1 MSLADSLKKEKI
13 TRKGP
18 GCGICALI
26 KSLPAADSKALIV
39 ALDDP
44 TFTAASIHRALK
56 AEGHLASASIV
67 LRHRN
72 KNCVQ

>member
-1 MSLADSLKKEKI
+1 MSLSDSLKKEKI
-13 TRKGP
+13 SRKGP
-18 GCGICALI
+18 GCGICAVLKVLSPSDA
-26 KSLPAADSKALIV
+26 KSLVA

-56 AEGHLASASIV
+56 AEGHLASASTV

>member
-1 MSLADSLKKEKI
+1 MSLADALKKEKI

-26 KSLPAADSKALIV
+26 KTMNPADAKALIA

-56 AEGHLASASIV
+56 AEGHTASASIV